1 MGITCSKAKKGH
13 EALIENQIKL
23 AVQEDEILNQVE
35 YNKGL
40 NEDQEDSNQEQSQ
53 KPDLQY
59 LNSSSK
65 KAISRSDDEEGEK
78 QKKKT
83 GKKKPVQKRDD
94 NYLKILE
101 YSDLKIQA
109 YILLSKEED
118 ITTSYELTITFS
130 YQDYQYSV
138 NCKALILC
146 EPKQPF
152 TLSPIKFEDAI
163 SNSQFQPFFLLDT
176 YFNVDLQLNS
186 NLQSFNQLLEVK
198 RNTQSEKKDED
209 SPQLFTKRQSK
220 IMNTQIVNGVPQKQK
235 RKKKR
240 EAAEMMELIHVFDFE
255 CSPRL
260 NQILVAL
267 MIQQYSHKITKYLI
281 TINDVYFLFNEKPSL
296 DKQEVHRILI
306 FYEHFDYSL
315 LELSEYLH
323 SKKMQLSHICHL
335 QLSLNL
341 LQILYNSYKSYLYRL
356 NITLNTVFW
365 VSKVK
370 KFKLQTFGRIQN
382 LLDLDGK
389 DFQAK
394 FKTANEQK
402 INVFYRDFDRDF
414 AAVLDIIAYF
424 KDLSKEMVQIKKLRR
439 KKKNLPEGETYYSK
453 YIIMYDELFQDN
465 IDSLF
470 QGLVRLKFF
479 DTNSYDQILEEIK
492 SIMMTLEKLIK
503 SEIAKIEQEKQQREL
518 EMQEQQQQVSQ
529 NVIQV
534 KLDDDDDEQE
544 PIELQSF
551 NFPFERKKKKDLT
564 QEQYLYYQ
572 MIYSSLFYNQNFNVI
587 CDQFLEISKN
597 QILIAY
603 AQLHYSIWRKLS
615 SVVKEGFS
623 LEQQT
628 SLLSISKNVTQLT
641 LSQDSF
647 HYYLLLELIT
657 KMRDKPFNIIN
668 HLKSMIQE
676 QNYKRKR
683 QVKPKLSR
691 NQKFNGIIEMRK
703 AIFLDLFF
711 IDHYIS
717 EHHYNKAI
725 YLMQYDLSS
734 QLKFNLKNYM
744 LYTQSL
750 FINGLLCEKTLQSVS
765 AMLNLEIS
773 KLLYDQYFP
782 NTKIVYIEDETQR
795 QVTKEQMESGKQY
808 TSKIINYDNQACENM
823 NVLDFHLGKVYFTIH
838 DKENALKCLRKVK
851 QARQRKFD
859 ILSDEVI
866 EVIIEILRILVE
878 QDDSGAAG
886 EICYEYQQKFKEQY
900 RKNTYFK
907 SRYIA
912 RLQLIMAA
920 IFECNGMMLSSLRY
934 YQKANKTFNQSRTNS
949 YILQIHIRMKIMKLI
964 SAIKTKALSI
974 NSINKGQITLFN
986 YHTVYLSELVK
997 PYFNNQFLRQA
1008 IEEKQNQVNQV
1019 IFNHLIKIYS
1029 LFRHQDYDKLQ
1040 DKLNQL
1046 HNVLKKRKV
1055 DECYGYTLQ
1064 KLGIYNA
1071 SHNNYPQAIN
1081 YLKLAI
1087 EIHDRFLIFPQKEI
1101 RQLRCQILI
1110 FHCLIQLEKKKEY
1123 QDQLNLIDQFIQ
1135 SINEMLSWS
1144 NIPYKSTTNK
1154 FTVLQLKLGKQIIYQ
1169 LEEMSQVI
1177 EKFQKIRYKLIQHLS
1192 NPTKL
1197 KSVAI
1202 KYLKQIIKT
1211 TEKEQIKK
1219 KSHNESRQS
1228 CLFGFL
1234 SHQSVRPRKSTVVQ
1248 NKSITQ
1254 TELEYQETQKST
1266 NTRRSNLKNRDNMS
1280 IQLIS
1285 EKSNQISQQF
1295 DVVQTQ
1301 KSQIFDDNLETE
1313 RNGNLHISY
1322 NIKDNTN
1329 TKCSTGMPSM
1339 AQLNMTPINEMS
1351 RLSGKS
1357 PILNS
1362 KQKGNKD
1369 QQKLKINPFQKITRK

>member
-1 MGITCSKAKKGH
+1 M
-13 EALIENQIKL
+13 

-35 YNKGL
+35 YNQAL
-40 NEDQEDSNQEQSQ
+40 SEDQEDSNQEQIQ
-53 KPDLQY
+53 KPDLP
-59 LNSSSK
+59 LMNSSSK
-65 KAISRSDDEEGEK
+65 KAASRSDEEEGEK

-83 GKKKPVQKRDD
+83 GKKKPAQRRDD
-94 NYLKILE
+94 NYLKIIE

-109 YILLSKEED
+109 YILSSKEED

-138 NCKALILC
+138 NCKAVILC

-163 SNSQFQPFFLLDT
+163 SNSQFPPFFLVDT

-198 RNTQSEKKDED
+198 RNTQAEKKDED
-209 SPQLFTKRQSK
+209 SPHQFTKRQSK
-220 IMNTQIVNGVPQKQK
+220 IANTQVLNGAPTKPK
-235 RKKKR
+235 RRKKR

-260 NQILVAL
+260 NQILVSL

-281 TINDVYFLFNEKPSL
+281 TINDVYFIFNEKPSL

-315 LELSEYLH
+315 SELSEYLH
-323 SKKMQLSHICHL
+323 TQKLQLSHICHL

-341 LQILYNSYKSYLYRL
+341 LQILYYTYTSYLYRL

-389 DFQAK
+389 DFYQK
-394 FKTANEQK
+394 FKTANEGK

-414 AAVLDIIAYF
+414 GAVLDIIAYF
-424 KDLSKEMVQIKKLRR
+424 KDLSKEISQIKKMRR
-439 KKKNLPEGETYYSK
+439 KRKNLPEGETYYSK
-453 YIIMYDELFQDN
+453 YIIMYDELFADN
-465 IDSLF
+465 VDSLF
-470 QGLVRLKFF
+470 LGLVRLKFF
-479 DTNSYDQILEEIK
+479 DNNSFDQILEEIK
-492 SIMMTLEKLIK
+492 SIIVTIDKLIK
-503 SEIAKIEQEKQQREL
+503 QETAKIESDKLEKEQEI
-518 EMQEQQQQVSQ
+518 QEQQQQASQ
-529 NVIQV
+529 HVIEV
-534 KLDDDDDEQE
+534 KLEDDEDE
-544 PIELQSF
+544 EELHKLQSF
-551 NFPFERKKKKDLT
+551 NFALERKKKKDLT

-572 MIYSSLFYNQNFNVI
+572 MIYSSLFYNQNFNMV
-587 CDQFLEISKN
+587 CDQFLEITKN
-597 QILIAY
+597 QTLIAY

-615 SVVKEGFS
+615 SVVKEGYS

-628 SLLSISKNVTQLT
+628 TLLSISKNVTQLT

-657 KMRDKPFNIIN
+657 KIRDKPFNIIN
-668 HLKSMIQE
+668 HLKALVQE
-676 QNYKRKR
+676 QNFKRKR

-711 IDHYIS
+711 IDHYVS
-717 EHHYNKAI
+717 DHQYHKAI
-725 YLMQYDLSS
+725 YLMQFDLSS

-750 FINGLLCEKTLQSVS
+750 FLNGLLCEKTLQSVS

-773 KLLYDQYFP
+773 KLLYDQFFP

-795 QVTKEQMESGKQY
+795 QVTKEQMDSAKQY
-808 TSKIINYDNQACENM
+808 TSKIIHYDNQACENM
-823 NVLDFHLGKVYFTIH
+823 NVLDFHLGKVYFSIH

-851 QARQRKFD
+851 KARQKKFD

-878 QDDSGAAG
+878 QDDSGAAA

-900 RKNTYFK
+900 KKNAFFK

-912 RLQLIMAA
+912 RLQLIMGA
-920 IFECNGMMLSSLRY
+920 IFEQNGMLLSSLRY
-934 YQKANKTFNQSRTNS
+934 FQKANKTFNQSRSNS
-949 YILQIHIRMKIMKLI
+949 YILQIHIRMRIMKLI
-964 SAIKTKALSI
+964 SAIKNKALSL
-974 NSINKGQITLFN
+974 NSINKGQTKQFN
-986 YHTVYLSELVK
+986 YQTGYMSETVK

-1008 IEEKQNQVNQV
+1008 IEEKQAQVNQV
-1019 IFNHLIKIYS
+1019 IFNNLLKIYS
-1029 LFRHQDYDKLQ
+1029 LFRHQEYDKVQ
-1040 DKLNQL
+1040 DKLNRL

-1064 KLGIYNA
+1064 KIGIYNA
-1071 SHNNYPQAIN
+1071 THSSYVQAIN
-1081 YLKLAI
+1081 YLKLAT
-1087 EIHDRFLIFPQKEI
+1087 EIHERFLIFPLKEI

-1110 FHCLIQLEKKKEY
+1110 LHCWIQLEKKKEY
-1123 QDQLNLIDQFIQ
+1123 QDQLNYIDSLVT

-1144 NIPYKSTTNK
+1144 NIPYKPITNK
-1154 FTVLQLKLGKQIIYQ
+1154 FTVLSLKLGKQIIYQ
-1169 LEEMSQVI
+1169 LDEMSQII
-1177 EKFQKIRYKLIQHLS
+1177 EKFQKTRYKLIEHLS
-1192 NPTKL
+1192 NPSKL
-1197 KSVAI
+1197 KSVAA
-1202 KYLKQIIKT
+1202 KYLKHLIKA

-1219 KSHNESRQS
+1219 KSHSDSRQS
-1228 CLFGFL
+1228 CLFGLL
-1234 SHQSVRPRKSTVVQ
+1234 SRQNVRPKKVAAIVAQ
-1248 NKSITQ
+1248 NKSNTQ
-1254 TELEYQETQKST
+1254 TEFEYQETQKST
-1266 NTRRSNLKNRDNMS
+1266 NTRRSNLKHRENTS
-1280 IQLIS
+1280 FQFTS
-1285 EKSNQISQQF
+1285 EKSHQIIQQLEGA
-1295 DVVQTQ
+1295 QTQ
-1301 KSQIFDDNLETE
+1301 KSQFLEDNLETE

-1322 NIKDNTN
+1322 NIKENTN

-1339 AQLNMTPINEMS
+1339 AQLNMTPISEMS
-1351 RLSGKS
+1351 KLSQKS
-1357 PILNS
+1357 P

-1369 QQKLKINPFQKITRK
+1369 QKKLKINPFQKITRK

>member
-1 MGITCSKAKKGH
+1 MGITCSKAKKGQ
-13 EALIENQIKL
+13 EALIQNQIIM

-35 YNKGL
+35 YNQAVS
-40 NEDQEDSNQEQSQ
+40 EDQEDSNQEQNQ
-53 KPDLQY
+53 KPDLP
-59 LNSSSK
+59 LMNNSSK
-65 KAISRSDDEEGEK
+65 KAASRSDEEEGEK

-83 GKKKPVQKRDD
+83 GKKKPAQRRDD
-94 NYLKILE
+94 NYLKIIE

-109 YILLSKEED
+109 YILSSKEED
-118 ITTSYELTITFS
+118 ITTSYELSITFS

-138 NCKALILC
+138 NCKAVILC

-163 SNSQFQPFFLLDT
+163 SNSQFQPFFLVDT
-176 YFNVDLQLNS
+176 YFNIDLQLNS

-198 RNTQSEKKDED
+198 RNTQAEKKDED

-220 IMNTQIVNGVPQKQK
+220 IVNTQIVNGTPQKPK
-235 RKKKR
+235 RRKKR

-260 NQILVAL
+260 NQLLVAL

-281 TINDVYFLFNEKPSL
+281 TINDVYFIFNEKPSL

-323 SKKMQLSHICHL
+323 TQKLQMSHICHL

-341 LQILYNSYKSYLYRL
+341 LQILYYTYTSYLYRL

-389 DFQAK
+389 DFQQK
-394 FKTANEQK
+394 FKTANEGK

-414 AAVLDIIAYF
+414 GAVLDIIAFF
-424 KDLSKEMVQIKKLRR
+424 KDLSKEIAQIKKLRR
-439 KKKNLPEGETYYSK
+439 KRKNLPEGETYYGK
-453 YIIMYDELFQDN
+453 YIIMYDELFPDN
-465 IDSLF
+465 VDSLF
-470 QGLVRLKFF
+470 LGLVRLKFF
-479 DTNSYDQILEEIK
+479 DNNSFDQILEEIK
-492 SIMMTLEKLIK
+492 SIIMTIDKLIK
-503 SEIAKIEQEKQQREL
+503 QEIAKNESDKLQREQEIL
-518 EMQEQQQQVSQ
+518 EQQQQASQ
-529 NVIQV
+529 HVIEV
-534 KLDDDDDEQE
+534 KLEDDEDE
-544 PIELQSF
+544 EELHKLQSF
-551 NFPFERKKKKDLT
+551 NFVMERKKKKDLT
-564 QEQYLYYQ
+564 QEQHLYYQ
-572 MIYSSLFYNQNFNVI
+572 LIYSSLFYSQNFNMV
-587 CDQFLEISKN
+587 CDQFMEATKN
-597 QILIAY
+597 QVLIAY

-615 SVVKEGFS
+615 SVVKEGYS

-628 SLLSISKNVTQLT
+628 TLLSISKNVTQLT

-657 KMRDKPFNIIN
+657 KIRDKPFNIIN
-668 HLKSMIQE
+668 HLKALVQE

-683 QVKPKLSR
+683 QVKPKLSS

-711 IDHYIS
+711 IDHYVS
-717 EHHYNKAI
+717 DHQYHKAI
-725 YLMQYDLSS
+725 YLMQHDLSS

-750 FINGLLCEKTLQSVS
+750 FLNGLLCEKTLQSVS

-782 NTKIVYIEDETQR
+782 NSKIVYIEDETQR
-795 QVTKEQMESGKQY
+795 QVTKEQMDSAKQY
-808 TSKIINYDNQACENM
+808 TSKVIHYDNQACENM
-823 NVLDFHLGKVYFTIH
+823 NVLDFHLGKVYFSIH

-851 QARQRKFD
+851 QARQKKFD

-866 EVIIEILRILVE
+866 EVVIEILRILVE
-878 QDDSGAAG
+878 QDDSGSAA

-900 RKNTYFK
+900 RRNAFFK

-912 RLQLIMAA
+912 RLQLIMGA
-920 IFECNGMMLSSLRY
+920 IFECNGMLLSSLRY
-934 YQKANKTFNQSRTNS
+934 FQKANKTFNQSRSNS

-964 SAIKTKALSI
+964 SAIKNKALSL
-974 NSINKGQITLFN
+974 NSINKGQTKQFN
-986 YHTVYLSELVK
+986 YQTGYMSESVK

-1008 IEEKQNQVNQV
+1008 IEEKQTSVNQV
-1019 IFNHLIKIYS
+1019 IFNHLLKVYS
-1029 LFRHQDYDKLQ
+1029 LFRHQDYDKVQ
-1040 DKLNQL
+1040 DKLNSL

-1071 SHNNYPQAIN
+1071 THSSYVQAIN

-1087 EIHDRFLIFPQKEI
+1087 EIHERFLIFPQREI

-1110 FHCLIQLEKKKEY
+1110 LHCWIQLEKKKEY
-1123 QDQLNLIDQFIQ
+1123 QDQLNYIDQLIS

-1144 NIPYKSTTNK
+1144 NIPYKPTTNK
-1154 FTVLQLKLGKQIIYQ
+1154 FTVLSLKLGKQIIYQ
-1169 LEEMSQVI
+1169 LDEMSQVI
-1177 EKFQKIRYKLIQHLS
+1177 EKFQKTRYKLIEHLS

-1197 KSVAI
+1197 KSVAA
-1202 KYLKQIIKT
+1202 KYLKHLIKA

-1219 KSHNESRQS
+1219 KSHTDSRQS
-1228 CLFGFL
+1228 CLFGVL
-1234 SHQSVRPRKSTVVQ
+1234 SRQSVRPRKSTAVAQ
-1248 NKSITQ
+1248 TKSNTQ
-1254 TELEYQETQKST
+1254 TEFEYQETQKST
-1266 NTRRSNLKNRDNMS
+1266 NTRRSNLKHRENMS
-1280 IQLIS
+1280 FQFTS
-1285 EKSNQISQQF
+1285 EKSQQISQQF
-1295 DVVQTQ
+1295 DGAQIQ
-1301 KSQIFDDNLETE
+1301 KSQFLEDNLETE

-1322 NIKDNTN
+1322 NIKENTN

-1339 AQLNMTPINEMS
+1339 AQLNMTPISEMS
-1351 RLSGKS
+1351 KLSQRS
-1357 PILNS
+1357 P

-1369 QQKLKINPFQKITRK
+1369 QKKLKINPFQKITRK